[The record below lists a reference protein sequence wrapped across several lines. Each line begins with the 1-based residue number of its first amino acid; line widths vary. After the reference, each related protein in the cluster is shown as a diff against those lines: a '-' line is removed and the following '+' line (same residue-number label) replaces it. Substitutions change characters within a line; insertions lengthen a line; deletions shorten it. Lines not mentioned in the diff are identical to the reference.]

1 MTTGGIP
8 GLRGGD
14 HIGITVPDLA
24 QAHEFLVDV
33 LGCQHIYSL
42 PEMRHDD
49 DWMLAHLNVDPRRV
63 VTEIRFYRCGNGLNF
78 EVFEYQT
85 HEGQREVPRNSD
97 LGGHHVAFY
106 VDDMDAAVEYLRAR
120 GVRLLAG
127 PVASGNA
134 SAGQRW
140 QYFLSPWGMQF
151 ELVSYPGGKAYE
163 ADAPVKLWHPA
174 RPAE

>member
-1 MTTGGIP
+1 MRTGIP

-14 HIGITVPDLA
+14 HVGITVPDMEQA
-24 QAHEFLVDV
+24 QAFFVDV
-33 LGCQHIYSL
+33 LGFDYVYSL

-49 DWMLAHLNVDPRRV
+49 DWMLDHLNV
-63 VTEIRFYRCGNGLNF
+63 
-78 EVFEYQT
+78 EVFEYEPLPGRRPQ
-85 HEGQREVPRNSD
+85 PRNSD

-106 VDDMDAAVEYLRAR
+106 VDDMDAAVAYLRAK

-127 PVASGNA
+127 PVASRNA

-151 ELVSYPGGKAYE
+151 ELVSFPAGKAYE
-163 ADAPVKLWHPA
+163 KAAAVKLWHPA
-174 RPAE
+174 YPAE

>member
-1 MTTGGIP
+1 MGTGIP

-14 HIGITVPDLA
+14 HVGITVPDME
-24 QAHEFLVDV
+24 QAHNFLVDV
-33 LGCQHIYSL
+33 LGCDYVYSL

-49 DWMLAHLNVDPRRV
+49 DWMADHLNVDPRAAVR
-63 VTEIRFYRCGNGLNF
+63 EIRFYRCGSGLNF
-78 EVFEYQT
+78 EVFEY
-85 HEGQREVPRNSD
+85 EPGPDQRPQPRNSD
-97 LGGHHVAFY
+97 LGGHHVALY
-106 VDDMDAAVEYLRAR
+106 VDDMDTAVAYLRAK

-127 PVASGNA
+127 PVASRNA

-163 ADAPVKLWHPA
+163 RDAAVRLWHPGH
-174 RPAE
+174 PAQ

>member
-1 MTTGGIP
+1 VGRGIP

-14 HIGITVPDLA
+14 HVGITVPDME
-24 QAHEFLVDV
+24 QAHAFFVDV
-33 LGCQHIYSL
+33 LGCHYVYSL

-49 DWMLAHLNVDPRRV
+49 DWMLTHLNVDPRAV
-63 VTEIRFYRCGNGLNF
+63 VTEIRFYRCGFGLNF
-78 EVFEYQT
+78 EVFEY
-85 HEGQREVPRNSD
+85 EPAPGQRPVPRNSD

-106 VDDMDAAVEYLRAR
+106 VDDMDEAVGYLREK
-120 GVRLLAG
+120 GVRLMAG
-127 PVASGNA
+127 PVASRNA

-163 ADAPVKLWHPA
+163 KDAAVRLWHPGH
-174 RPAE
+174 PAD